1 MKIIKTRIGEYD
13 MREHDESNISNV
25 LIEALPYIKKFHDK
39 KIMIKYGGHAM
50 IDEAAMSS
58 TARDTVLLKYVGM
71 QPVVVHGGG
80 PEISRSMD
88 KMGKEPK
95 FIGGLR
101 VTDHET
107 MEIVKMVLVGK
118 INTEIVSKIG
128 LHGGKAIGIS
138 GKDNFLLESSKRDPA
153 KIQHENGEILEVD
166 LGYVGKI
173 DNINTKLI
181 EDLTGSN
188 YIPVISP
195 IGIDNNGNTLNLNA
209 DTVAGSIASEIDAEK
224 LIVLTDVPGIMTDPD
239 DPDSIIR
246 RIRVDEL
253 RELVSSGVITG
264 GMIPKVETC
273 INAVENG
280 VKTAHILD
288 GRLKHSILLEIFTK
302 HGIGT
307 MIRK

>member
-1 MKIIKTRIGEYD
+1 MED
-13 MREHDESNISNV
+13 HNEFNISNV

-101 VTDHET
+101 VTDQET

-118 INTEIVSKIG
+118 INTEIVSKIC

-138 GKDNFLLESSKRDPA
+138 GKDNFLLESAKRDPA
-153 KIQHENGEILEVD
+153 KIRHENGEILEVD

-173 DNINTKLI
+173 DNINSKLI

-195 IGIDNNGNTLNLNA
+195 IGIDNDGNTLNLNA
-209 DTVAGSIASEIDAEK
+209 DTVAASIASEIDAEK
-224 LIVLTDVPGIMTDPD
+224 LIVLTDVPGIMTDPE

-253 RELVSSGVITG
+253 RELVDSGIIKG

-288 GRLKHSILLEIFTK
+288 GRLEHSILLEIFTK
-302 HGIGT
+302 DGIGT
-307 MIRK
+307 MIRE